1 VQDLS
6 RLLYNRHGGNP
17 REIKQNILNF
27 NGFVFPDA
35 KTEVSGTPEFVHRRR
50 RTSECVVVR
59 DVWHSCELNV
69 APRENSVLRE
79 ARAHWVHIGAA
90 RRT

>member
-35 KTEVSGTPEFVHRRR
+35 KAEVRGTPELGTPEWHAR
-50 RTSECVVVR
+50 VR
-59 DVWHSCELNV
+59 
-69 APRENSVLRE
+69 AQ
-79 ARAHWVHIGAA
+79 AQKK
-90 RRT
+90 

>member
-1 VQDLS
+1 MFTHENLGAGGWAGGRAGGRVGGGRTCLCVQDLS

-35 KTEVSGTPEFVHRRR
+35 KAEVRGTPELGTPEWHAR
-50 RTSECVVVR
+50 VR
-59 DVWHSCELNV
+59 
-69 APRENSVLRE
+69 AQ
-79 ARAHWVHIGAA
+79 AQKK
-90 RRT
+90 